1 MKLIRFIIAVTFFIL
16 MINPAQASRSR
27 NTFYIP
33 TPSCNNFFMQCPNAR
48 KPPDFTRPK
57 AMWQPPSFPMP
68 FAPPTAPVHGFIN
81 YRPAPGNEIVEHPV
95 GCPHTAFCGCG
106 AAMRLFGQPIR
117 ALWLAANWFRFPEAA
132 PAPQMAAVR
141 RHHVFILERHIQGN
155 VWEVYDANSGHHA
168 TRIHAKSIAGY
179 RIVNPHI

>member
-1 MKLIRFIIAVTFFIL
+1 MKLIRLFIATVLFIL
-16 MINPAQASRSR
+16 MINPAHAYGRRHNVS
-27 NTFYIP
+27 TVIK
-33 TPSCNNFFMQCPNAR
+33 PSCNFFMACENVR
-48 KPPDFTRPK
+48 KPFDFTKPK
-57 AMWQPPSFPMP
+57 VWLNPSISTP
-68 FAPPTAPVHGFIN
+68 FVPFSAPVHGFIQ
-81 YRPAPGNEIVEHPV
+81 YGPTPRSEVVGHPV
-95 GCPHTAFCGCG
+95 GCPHRAFCGCG
-106 AAMRLFGQPIR
+106 AAMRLFGLPIR
-117 ALWLAANWFRFPEAA
+117 SLWLAANWFRFPEAA